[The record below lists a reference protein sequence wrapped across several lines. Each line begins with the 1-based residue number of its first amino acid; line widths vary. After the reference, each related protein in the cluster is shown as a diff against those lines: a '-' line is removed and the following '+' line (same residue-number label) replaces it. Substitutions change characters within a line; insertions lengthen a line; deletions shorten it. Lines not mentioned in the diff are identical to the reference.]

1 MYTAVKINVAN
12 GYTYMK
18 VLSLNY
24 FGKIG
29 KPSVFMKFRYIFYEA
44 KLYGMLSKQIKT
56 HALIMLKGFVDENI
70 HGKF

>member
-44 KLYGMLSKQIKT
+44 KLYGMLSK
-56 HALIMLKGFVDENI
+56 
-70 HGKF
+70 